1 MILSP
6 WLGENKMKTL
16 KVLIIMATAFIVCG
30 MFISTE
36 FGKPQQ
42 PSKATVYVYR
52 YKLVMGSAYSPSVYC
67 DDKQLARMDNG
78 KYFAVAVDPGQHVF
92 NSNDKQSRIA
102 LDVQPGRAY
111 FIRLEISPGLWK
123 GHGQLALVTPEQG
136 RAELTSG
143 KIKPLE
149 QDKIFDH
156 AAVSVAPL
164 EAEAR

>member
-1 MILSP
+1 
-6 WLGENKMKTL
+6 MKTL
-16 KVLIIMATAFIVCG
+16 KVLLILATAFIVCG
-30 MFISTE
+30 MFISTILGM
-36 FGKPQQ
+36 GKP
-42 PSKATVYVYR
+42 PAKATVYVYR

-78 KYFAVAVDPGQHVF
+78 KYFAVAVDPGAHVF

-123 GHGQLALVTPEQG
+123 GHGQLTLVTPEQG

-143 KIKPLE
+143 KIKALE

-156 AAVSVAPL
+156 DAVSVGPV
-164 EAEAR
+164 EAAANTQEGPRP